1 MTEPNVDESLPVPF
15 GAFMIGAPIARSAQ
29 CTPITP
35 GLMRT
40 ESLPGNHRRAP
51 RPVPLGS
58 YWRALS
64 RGFGQYVRMVWTAPD
79 IKSADEPFI
88 ADERTMLVAFL
99 DAHRDYLLEKCAGLT
114 GEQLAR
120 QPVSPSNLS
129 LLGLIRHMSEVER
142 AWFRRRILGSDLPM
156 LYVREDNEDADF
168 TDVDPEQA
176 EADYATLLRERDLA
190 REAVADALL
199 DDTLVHANWQREM
212 SVRWVFHHMI
222 CEYAQHNGHA
232 DLIREAIDGVKS

>member
-1 MTEPNVDESLPVPF
+1 
-15 GAFMIGAPIARSAQ
+15 
-29 CTPITP
+29 
-35 GLMRT
+35 
-40 ESLPGNHRRAP
+40 
-51 RPVPLGS
+51 
-58 YWRALS
+58 
-64 RGFGQYVRMVWTAPD
+64 MVWTAPD
-79 IKSADEPFI
+79 IKPIDEPFI
-88 ADERTMLVAFL
+88 VDERATLVAFL
-99 DAHRDYLLEKCAGLT
+99 DMHRDYLLQKCAGLT

-190 REAVADALL
+190 REAVADASL
-199 DDTLVHANWQREM
+199 DDTLVHANWRREM
-212 SVRWVFHHMI
+212 SVRWVYHHMI